1 MDMDMALAPLM
12 YANVN
17 VFPVLL
23 VGESLHFLAPECDKL
38 RRFPHTQSKR
48 RLSTVWQILIFLR
61 G

>member
-23 VGESLHFLAPECDKL
+23 VGESLHFLVPECWFGLLASL
-38 RRFPHTQSKR
+38 R
-48 RLSTVWQILIFLR
+48 QIATFSPCSNR
-61 G
+61 VK